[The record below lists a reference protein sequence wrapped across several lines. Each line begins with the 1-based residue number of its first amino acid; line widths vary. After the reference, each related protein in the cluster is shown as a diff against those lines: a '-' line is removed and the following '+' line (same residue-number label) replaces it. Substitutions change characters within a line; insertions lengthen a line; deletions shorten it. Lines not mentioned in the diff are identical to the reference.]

1 MPSPFP
7 GMDPYLEQRA
17 LFPDLHD
24 GFVAYFREALQARL
38 PEPYYAVIGS
48 RLWVEMSQREIGP
61 DVHVL
66 EGLNGG
72 SKSNGGPAVGSAENG
87 GGLAIALQTRTE
99 PVLITVPHDEFR
111 ETFVEIYSRREQ
123 ERLVTVVELLSH
135 SNKAPGEKGRELYL
149 RKQQELLDSQTHLV
163 EIDLLRAGEHS
174 TAVPLDYLR
183 RRCGEFDYHVCMHQ
197 FHHFEDFLVYPFRL
211 EDTLPEI
218 GVPLLPGDGGVAVD
232 LQVVFNRCY
241 DAGPYRRRVRYRD
254 TQPEPALDE
263 PRAAWAKQRL
273 EAWHAAL

>member
-1 MPSPFP
+1 
-7 GMDPYLEQRA
+7 MDPYLELRA

-24 GFVAYFREALQARL
+24 GFVVMCSEAIQSRL
-38 PEPYYAVIGS
+38 PEPYFSAIGS
-48 RLWVEMSQREIGP
+48 R
-61 DVHVL
+61 
-66 EGLNGG
+66 
-72 SKSNGGPAVGSAENG
+72 VG
-87 GGLAIALQTRTE
+87 
-99 PVLITVPHDEFR
+99 VDVPHDEFR
-111 ETFVEIYSRREQ
+111 ETFVEIYSRREH

-149 RKQQELLDSQTHLV
+149 RKQRELLDSQTHLV

-174 TAVPLDYLR
+174 TAVPLDHLR

-197 FHHFEDFLVYPFRL
+197 FHHFEDFLVYPYRL

-241 DAGPYRRRVRYRD
+241 DAGPCRRRVRYRD
-254 TQPEPALDE
+254 TTPEPPLGE
-263 PRAAWAKQRL
+263 PRAAWAKHHL
-273 EAWHAAL
+273 EAWHATL

>member
-1 MPSPFP
+1 
-7 GMDPYLEQRA
+7 MDPYLEQRE

-38 PEPYYAVIGS
+38 PAPYYAVIGS

-61 DVHVL
+61 DVHAV
-66 EGLNGG
+66 EGQNGG
-72 SKSNGGPAVGSAENG
+72 REANGGLANGLSGNG
-87 GGLAIALQTRTE
+87 GGVATEVQTRTE

-111 ETFVEIYSRREQ
+111 ETFVEIYSRLDG

-135 SNKAPGEKGRELYL
+135 SNTTPGEKGRELYL
-149 RKQQELLDSQTHLV
+149 RKQQELLDSQTHLI

-174 TAVPLDYLR
+174 TAVPLTYAR
-183 RRCGEFDYHVCMHQ
+183 RRCGPFDYHVCLHR

-218 GVPLLPGDGGVAVD
+218 AVPLLPGDGGVAVD

-241 DAGPYRRRVRYRD
+241 DAGPYRRRVRYRE
-254 TQPEPALDE
+254 TALEPPLDE
-263 PRAAWAKQRL
+263 PRRAWAAARI
-273 EAWHAAL
+273 EAWHAAS

>member
-24 GFVAYFREALQARL
+24 GFVARCSEALQARL
-38 PEPYYAVIGS
+38 PEPYYAAIGS
-48 RLWVEMSQREIGP
+48 RL
-61 DVHVL
+61 
-66 EGLNGG
+66 
-72 SKSNGGPAVGSAENG
+72 SNQE
-87 GGLAIALQTRTE
+87 
-99 PVLITVPHDEFR
+99 PHDEFR
-111 ETFVEIYSRREQ
+111 ETFVEIYSRQEH
-123 ERLVTVVELLSH
+123 ERLVTVIELLSH

-149 RKQQELLDSQTHLV
+149 RKQQELLDSKTHLV

-174 TAVPLDYLR
+174 TAVPLDYAR
-183 RRCGEFDYHVCMHQ
+183 RRCGDFNYHVCLHQ

-211 EDTLPEI
+211 EDSLPEI

-241 DAGPYRRRVRYRD
+241 DAGPYRRRVRYRE
-254 TQPEPALDE
+254 TMPEPPLDD
-263 PRAAWAKQRL
+263 PRTLWAKQRI